1 MTAVDTR
8 PPEADLDL
16 TPWQCP
22 KCGYANQGIRGFCA
36 GCRRPRPEREPEPAV
51 RQSQAPAR
59 KQTSKPR
66 PLPPPAPP
74 SRPAPGKFGA
84 REAVA
89 SVLIVI
95 VFVGGVS
102 TAVARATQQ
111 PSSVATDA

>member
-22 KCGYANQGIRGFCA
+22 KCGYANQGIRGSCA

-74 SRPAPGKFGA
+74 SRPAPGRFGP
-84 REAVA
+84 RAV
-89 SVLIVI
+89 
-95 VFVGGVS
+95 
-102 TAVARATQQ
+102 
-111 PSSVATDA
+111 VATVLLVNVYVGPVLTALQPPPQHAS